1 MLGGISDK
9 EPACQCR
16 RCKRQRF
23 ESCIKKIPW
32 RRAWQPTP
40 VFVPE
45 NPMERGVWRATVC
58 RVTKSWI
65 WLKWFNTHTHSPWSM
80 LYVCYYYYIS
90 MIPFCF
96 YVAVYLCAFL
106 MSEISFLFGLQG
118 ISKPVFP
125 LFSEWGERE
134 RERESLCVCVYP
146 QSICRTSKC
155 FFINLST
162 PKVSTILH
170 LHCNN
175 TKYHIIPVES
185 VQIWIPST
193 KSSLNLES

>member
-23 ESCIKKIPW
+23 YSWVKKIPW

-58 RVTKSWI
+58 WVTKSWI
-65 WLKWFNTHTHSPWSM
+65 WLKRLNTHTHSPWSM
-80 LYVCYYYYIS
+80 SYVCYYYYIS

-106 MSEISFLFGLQG
+106 MSEISFLFGLPG
-118 ISKPVFP
+118 YFKTSVSFVF
-125 LFSEWGERE
+125 WMERE
-134 RERESLCVCVYP
+134 CVCVCVCILKAYAELVNVFLLIYP
-146 QSICRTSKC
+146 HLRSAPSCI
-155 FFINLST
+155 FIA
-162 PKVSTILH
+162 
-170 LHCNN
+170 
-175 TKYHIIPVES
+175 IIPS
-185 VQIWIPST
+185 II
-193 KSSLNLES
+193 

>member
-1 MLGGISDK
+1 MLGGISGK

-23 ESCIKKIPW
+23 DSWVKKIPW

-40 VFVPE
+40 VIVPE

-65 WLKWFNTHTHSPWSM
+65 WLKRLNTHIHSPWSM
-80 LYVCYYYYIS
+80 LYVCYYHIS
-90 MIPFCF
+90 MVPFCF

-118 ISKPVFP
+118 ISIPVFP
-125 LFSEWGERE
+125 LFSEWRE
-134 RERESLCVCVYP
+134 RECVCMCVHP
-146 QSICRTSKC
+146 QSMCTTSKYI
-155 FFINLST
+155 F
-162 PKVSTILH
+162 
-170 LHCNN
+170 
-175 TKYHIIPVES
+175 Y
-185 VQIWIPST
+185 
-193 KSSLNLES
+193 